1 MSNYQTRNRFF
12 SKMVGFFLILTILAI
27 FVIFHFASAKATIKI
42 YGQIQEQDY
51 KTLIEMLPENSQ
63 ALATNQILGK
73 ILTQELE
80 TEISVD
86 SEMTTSTATKAG
98 GFVKLINQSSKDQT
112 LIATTRLLSLDNKLY
127 RLTEKVIVPKNSE
140 IRAWAEADQEGENFV
155 APAGKMMIPGL
166 FPAVQEKIY
175 GQSEG
180 FSMNGTPSYQV
191 TENSLKNATEKLQA
205 EVKAKFLEDINK
217 TLADDLKINADH
229 IFAKFETVT
238 SSALGEKTAQTTIK
252 QKANLTAL
260 IFSPTDLKKASH
272 AKYQAELSSNSKLL
286 EILPDFSYKITE
298 VDLSTNQAIIET
310 SFKAKVSVK
319 QDILEINKDKLIGL
333 TESEVNDY
341 LSQFQV
347 DKSEVEFF
355 PFWVKKV
362 PKFKD
367 HIIIE

>member
-27 FVIFHFASAKATIKI
+27 FVIFHFAAAKATIKI

-63 ALATNQILGK
+63 VLATNQIFGK

-80 TEISVD
+80 TETSVD
-86 SEMTTSTATKAG
+86 SEFTTVNSKRAG
-98 GFVKLINQSSKDQT
+98 GFVKLINLSAKDQT
-112 LIATTRLLSLDNKLY
+112 LVATTRLLSTDNKLY
-127 RLTEKVIVPKNSE
+127 RLTEKVIVPKNAE
-140 IRAWAEADQEGENFV
+140 IRAWAEADQEGESFV
-155 APAGKMMIPGL
+155 TPAGKMMIPGL

-180 FSMNGTPSYQV
+180 FSLTGTPSYQV
-191 TENSLKNATEKLQA
+191 TENSLKNAIEKLQTEA
-205 EVKAKFLEDINK
+205 KAKFLEDINK
-217 TLADDLKINADH
+217 TLADDLKISTDH
-229 IFAKFETVT
+229 ILAKFETI
-238 SSALGEKTAQTTIK
+238 SSSVLGDKTPQTTIK

-260 IFSPTDLKKASH
+260 IFSAEDLKKASH

-286 EILPDFSYKITE
+286 EILPDFSYQVTE

-310 SFKAKVSVK
+310 TFKAKVSVK

-341 LSQFQV
+341 LNQFQV

-355 PFWVKKV
+355 PFWVNKV

>member
-12 SKMVGFFLILTILAI
+12 SKMVGFFLTLTILAI
-27 FVIFHFASAKATIKI
+27 FVIFHFAATKATIKI

-63 ALATNQILGK
+63 ALAANQIFGK
-73 ILTQELE
+73 ILTQEIE
-80 TEISVD
+80 SEISVD
-86 SEMTTSTATKAG
+86 SDMTTSTTAKAG
-98 GFVKLINQSSKDQT
+98 GFVKLINQSTKDQT
-112 LIATTRLLSLDNKLY
+112 LIATTRLLSSDNKLY

-140 IRAWAEADQEGENFV
+140 IKAWAEADQEGESFV

-166 FPAVQEKIY
+166 FLGLQEKIY

-180 FSMNGTPSYQV
+180 FSLNGTPVYQV
-191 TENSLKNATEKLQA
+191 TENSLKNAQDKLQTDI
-205 EVKAKFLEDINK
+205 KNKFLEDINK
-217 TLADDLKINADH
+217 TLADNLKISADH
-229 IFAKFETVT
+229 ILAKFETVT
-238 SSALGEKTAQTTIK
+238 SSALGDKSPQTTIK

-260 IFSPTDLKKASH
+260 IFSPEDLKKASH

-286 EILPDFSYKITE
+286 EILRDFSYKVTE
-298 VDLSTNQAIIET
+298 VDLNTNQAIIET
-310 SFKAKVSVK
+310 AFKAKVSVK

-333 TESEVNDY
+333 TEKEVNDY

-347 DKSEVEFF
+347 EKTEVKFF
-355 PFWVKKV
+355 PFWVNKV

>member
-12 SKMVGFFLILTILAI
+12 SKMVGFFLILTIVAI

-63 ALATNQILGK
+63 TLATNQIFGK
-73 ILTQELE
+73 LLTQSVESE
-80 TEISVD
+80 TSVE
-86 SEMTTSTATKAG
+86 SEMTTSTTAKAG
-98 GFVKLINQSSKDQT
+98 GFVKLINQSTKDQT
-112 LIATTRLLSLDNKLY
+112 LIATTRLLTPDNKLY
-127 RLTEKVIVPKNSE
+127 RLTEKVIVPKNGE
-140 IRAWAEADQEGENFV
+140 IRAWAEADQEGEDFV
-155 APAGKMMIPGL
+155 TDASKMMIPGL
-166 FPAVQEKIY
+166 FPALQEKIY

-180 FSMNGTPSYQV
+180 FSLTGTPVYQV
-191 TENSLKNATEKLQA
+191 TADSLKNASEKLQA
-205 EVKAKFLEDINK
+205 EIKAKFLEDINK
-217 TLADDLKINADH
+217 TLADGLKISGDH
-229 IFAKFETVT
+229 ILAKFETVSSSSLGDKSPQT
-238 SSALGEKTAQTTIK
+238 SIK
-252 QKANLTAL
+252 QTANLTAL
-260 IFSPTDLKKASH
+260 IFSAEDLKKASH

-298 VDLSTNQAIIET
+298 VDTGSNQAIIEST
-310 SFKAKVSVK
+310 FKAKVSVK

-347 DKSEVEFF
+347 DKTEVKFF
-355 PFWVKKV
+355 PFWVNKV